1 MLQSPGPGNIKTSS
15 STLGRAWSRWFL
27 GPGQACTLDPLS
39 QPHNAQEVGGA
50 GSQGPLMP
58 VPSGSPCQTSKGR
71 LKKLD
76 SVLGHSWALF
86 LSQGGMCDSPC
97 SEWGP
102 LARQMRK
109 QSHHCAQEGSPR
121 GSRLQPAPRGGAL
134 HKPPARKGHAEGR
147 QGNGQSTAQYLQPS
161 PYFQTQARKTE
172 PETCTQAP

>member
-1 MLQSPGPGNIKTSS
+1 M
-15 STLGRAWSRWFL
+15 
-27 GPGQACTLDPLS
+27 DPVS

-58 VPSGSPCQTSKGR
+58 VPSGSPCQASKGR

-86 LSQGGMCDSPC
+86 LSQGGMCDSPS
-97 SEWGP
+97 SEWEP
-102 LARQMRK
+102 LTRQRRK

-134 HKPPARKGHAEGR
+134 HKPPTRKSQVEGR
-147 QGNGQSTAQYLQPS
+147 QGSGQSTAQPSQPRS
-161 PYFQTQARKTE
+161 YCQTWFRKTR
-172 PETCTQAP
+172 TRNVYQCIQ